1 MLNLLNLLNHGFNV
15 FVLLE
20 SDVKILLEKY
30 VGLACGNLF
39 NFLCANF

>member
-1 MLNLLNLLNHGFNV
+1 MLNLLNHGFNV

-30 VGLACGNLF
+30 VGLACGYLF